1 LSHFKPEAIK
11 NIYKL
16 PKRIHFVGDFLK
28 PMMYILPFF
37 SRYAIL
43 LLPSIVLAIFIVV
56 PGRLKGGAHIF
67 IFVPAIL
74 AIIFIDIAMRWQNG
88 WKRKML
94 YGATILGIL
103 LSLHPW
109 WKWMEIDG
117 SVHAEKLKRAV
128 VYVRD
133 GGSLTSDPQTGP
145 RLCRRREFYLPVN
158 EKHTDYA
165 VLKLS
170 KNSKDKDKKLGN
182 GDRYVDKLVRTGEY
196 IEVFREGRTIV
207 FIKKRKLSQLFDKT
221 IEDIEQMQQEKL
233 QQKLLQIPYSD
244 DIIK

>member
-1 LSHFKPEAIK
+1 MHVVAIGGPFFLFMLMAYMKKHYNYFIIGILLLVFLSEFAAPTIFMMGLLALWDRRNWKWFVPPLVGSVALYMAAKYYITIGFSKHNSLLSHFKPEAIK

-145 RLCRRREFYLPVN
+145 
-158 EKHTDYA
+158 
-165 VLKLS
+165 
-170 KNSKDKDKKLGN
+170 
-182 GDRYVDKLVRTGEY
+182 
-196 IEVFREGRTIV
+196 
-207 FIKKRKLSQLFDKT
+207 
-221 IEDIEQMQQEKL
+221 
-233 QQKLLQIPYSD
+233 
-244 DIIK
+244 